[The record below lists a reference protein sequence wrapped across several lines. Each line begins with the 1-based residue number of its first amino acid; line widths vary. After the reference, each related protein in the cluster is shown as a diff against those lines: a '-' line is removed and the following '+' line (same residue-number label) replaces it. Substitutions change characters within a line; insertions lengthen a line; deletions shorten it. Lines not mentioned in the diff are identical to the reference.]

1 VIDAA
6 LALLAERPD
15 ASMQEIA
22 DASGLGRTT
31 VYRHFP
37 TREDLFAG
45 LLEVAIDHSW
55 RTAESIFDKGL
66 AFEPTIR
73 ELSLAMV
80 EISATYRFLLGYG
93 NPQALQVSRSAADNP
108 IMAWLERERSRGTV
122 RRDLP
127 IHWLM
132 SCFQALALVAMQ
144 DFAAGRQSREETASL
159 LAESILALFRES
171 GEILPAEDSGAVD
184 GA

>member
-6 LALLAERPD
+6 LALLADRPD

-22 DASGLGRTT
+22 DASGVGRTT

-45 LLEVAIDHSW
+45 LLEAAIDDSW
-55 RTAESIFDKGL
+55 RAARAIFDRGR
-66 AFEPTIR
+66 AFEPTVR
-73 ELSLAMV
+73 DLSLTMV
-80 EISATYRFLLGYG
+80 DIGVTYRFLLGYG
-93 NPQALQVSRSAADNP
+93 NPQALRVSRSAADNP
-108 IMAWLERERSRGTV
+108 IMAWLEGERERGSV

-127 IHWLM
+127 LHWLM

-144 DFAAGRQSREETASL
+144 DFAAGRQGREETADL

-171 GEILPAEDSGAVD
+171 EEILPADDSRAAGPA
-184 GA
+184 